1 MSPTRRGVRGR
12 RCGAVLLA
20 AVLAGGAA
28 GCGSGSGAP
37 PAPGAPGAPGTTAG
51 PSAPGPS
58 TSGPST
64 TGPTTAPGT
73 PGATTGPSAPKDD
86 PRPGQVLVQVTVTGG
101 FAGVRNRLVVHRDG
115 AWTVRSGDK
124 PPRTGRQTPA
134 EAAELR
140 AALEDPAFALVP
152 ARPTGRPI
160 ADGFQY
166 EVAYR
171 HRVVVAGDGER
182 PPALQR
188 VFDALPEG
196 GPPTGP

>member
-20 AVLAGGAA
+20 AVLAGGAT

-37 PAPGAPGAPGTTAG
+37 PAPGAPGTTAV
-51 PSAPGPS
+51 PS

-64 TGPTTAPGT
+64 TGPNPPGTTTSPGT
-73 PGATTGPSAPKDD
+73 PGTTTGPSAPRDD
-86 PRPGQVLVQVTVTGG
+86 PRPGQVLVRVTVTGG

-115 AWTVRSGDK
+115 AWTVISGDK

-196 GPPTGP
+196 GPPTSP

>member
-1 MSPTRRGVRGR
+1 M
-12 RCGAVLLA
+12 
-20 AVLAGGAA
+20 
-28 GCGSGSGAP
+28 
-37 PAPGAPGAPGTTAG
+37 
-51 PSAPGPS
+51 
-58 TSGPST
+58 
-64 TGPTTAPGT
+64 
-73 PGATTGPSAPKDD
+73 
-86 PRPGQVLVQVTVTGG
+86 TVTGG

-115 AWTVRSGDK
+115 GWTIRSGDK

-171 HRVVVAGDGER
+171 HRVVVAGDGDR

-196 GPPTGP
+196 GPPTSP

>member
-1 MSPTRRGVRGR
+1 MRRGAWGK

-20 AVLAGGAA
+20 AALAGGTA
-28 GCGSGSGAP
+28 GCGADAETGAP
-37 PAPGAPGAPGTTAG
+37 PAPGAPGTTAG
-51 PSAPGPS
+51 PDS
-58 TSGPST
+58 
-64 TGPTTAPGT
+64 
-73 PGATTGPSAPKDD
+73 PGATTGTVTPGTPGPTATPGIPGSPTAPDAPRQD
-86 PRPGQVLVQVTVTGG
+86 PRPGEVLVQVVVTGG

-115 AWTVRSGDK
+115 EWTVHTGDK
-124 PPRTGRQTPA
+124 PPRTGRQTAA

-166 EVAYR
+166 EVTHR
-171 HRVVVAGDGER
+171 HRVVVAGDGDR

-196 GPPTGP
+196 GPPTSP

>member
-1 MSPTRRGVRGR
+1 M
-12 RCGAVLLA
+12 LLA

-28 GCGSGSGAP
+28 GCGSDTGAP
-37 PAPGAPGAPGTTAG
+37 PAPGAPGTTAG
-51 PSAPGPS
+51 PGASGPTTGPDASGTTPGPS
-58 TSGPST
+58 
-64 TGPTTAPGT
+64 T
-73 PGATTGPSAPKDD
+73 PGATTGPSATRDD
-86 PRPGQVLVQVTVTGG
+86 PRPGQVLVRVTVTGG
-101 FAGVRNRLVVHRDG
+101 FAGVRNRLVVRRDG
-115 AWTVRSGDK
+115 GWTISSGDK

-171 HRVVVAGDGER
+171 HRVVVADDGDR
-182 PPALQR
+182 PPALRR

-196 GPPTGP
+196 GPPTSP

>member
-1 MSPTRRGVRGR
+1 M
-12 RCGAVLLA
+12 LLA
-20 AVLAGGAA
+20 AVLAGGAT

-37 PAPGAPGAPGTTAG
+37 PAPGAPGTTAG

-58 TSGPST
+58 T
-64 TGPTTAPGT
+64 TGPTTAPAT

>member
-1 MSPTRRGVRGR
+1 M
-12 RCGAVLLA
+12 LLA
-20 AVLAGGAA
+20 AVLAGGAT
-28 GCGSGSGAP
+28 GCGSDTGAP
-37 PAPGAPGAPGTTAG
+37 PAPGAPG
-51 PSAPGPS
+51 SASGPS
-58 TSGPST
+58 TSGPAPGPSASGPT
-64 TGPTTAPGT
+64 TGPGAPGTTPGPSSPGT
-73 PGATTGPSAPKDD
+73 PGATTRPSAPRDD
-86 PRPGQVLVQVTVTGG
+86 PRPGQVLVRVTVTGG
-101 FAGVRNRLVVHRDG
+101 FAGVRNRLVVQRDG
-115 AWTVRSGDK
+115 EWTIRSGDK

-152 ARPTGRPI
+152 ARPTGRPV

-171 HRVVVAGDGER
+171 HRVVVAGDDDR

-196 GPPTGP
+196 GPPTSP

>member
-1 MSPTRRGVRGR
+1 M
-12 RCGAVLLA
+12 LLA
-20 AVLAGGAA
+20 AVLAGGAT

-37 PAPGAPGAPGTTAG
+37 PAPGAPGAPGTTA
-51 PSAPGPS
+51 GPS

>member
-1 MSPTRRGVRGR
+1 M
-12 RCGAVLLA
+12 LLA
-20 AVLAGGAA
+20 AVLAGGAT
-28 GCGSGSGAP
+28 GCGADTGAP
-37 PAPGAPGAPGTTAG
+37 PAPGAPGSASGPGTPG
-51 PSAPGPS
+51 PSASGPAPGPS
-58 TSGPST
+58 
-64 TGPTTAPGT
+64 A
-73 PGATTGPSAPKDD
+73 PGATTGPSAPRDD
-86 PRPGQVLVQVTVTGG
+86 PRPGQVLVRVTVTGG
-101 FAGVRNRLVVHRDG
+101 FTGVRNRLVVHRDG
-115 AWTVRSGDK
+115 GWTIRSGDK

-171 HRVVVAGDGER
+171 HRMVVAGDGDR

-196 GPPTGP
+196 GPPTSP